1 MSRMILKER
10 LGRVEDLKKF
20 SWEGFMFRPDLS
32 DSNVMMFVQ
41 EGVWIFLNIYNLY
54 PVVFYLFLNEDL
66 IFS

>member
-20 SWEGFMFRPDLS
+20 CWEGFMFRPDLS

-41 EGVWIFLNIYNLY
+41 ESVWTFLNIYNLY
-54 PVVFYLFLNEDL
+54 PVVFYRFLNDDL